1 MKKQRLGILILIPLV
16 CVGSLIYAFK
26 TKAQLTKSEITF
38 SDPKETIEYFFNQ
51 WDFEFADPDA
61 DYNHKNNDGTT
72 LKDKFIDPLSQ
83 RKKADL
89 YLTSEHHQSI
99 APDHSS
105 AKVKLL
111 DAAESTDEAATCIKK
126 EFLENP
132 YNSKLKEENVKV
144 FNVDY
149 SGVKVYSDD
158 HNDYEIFKRY
168 YVLIKENNSWVI
180 DDFGQGTLYR

>member
-1 MKKQRLGILILIPLV
+1 MKKQRLGILILITLV
-16 CVGSLIYAFK
+16 CVGSLVYAFK
-26 TKAQLTKSEITF
+26 TKAQLAKSEITF

-61 DYNHKNNDGTT
+61 DYNPT

-83 RKKADL
+83 RNKVDL
-89 YLTSEHHQSI
+89 YLTSEHHRAI
-99 APDHSS
+99 APDNSS

-111 DAAESTDEAATCIKK
+111 DAAESTDEAATSIKK
-126 EFLENP
+126 DFLENP
-132 YNSKLKEENVKV
+132 YNSKLKEENVKI